1 MSNDRGNFRLIVCS
15 LTIAF
20 FLLSSQYL
28 FAYEKEIKSISS
40 TIAENITK
48 SGKKT
53 VAVLDFTGLQGN
65 VTELGRFLA
74 EELSV
79 ELVTIA
85 RGFSVIDRTHLKS
98 ILAEHKLSISGI
110 ADPKAVKKLGQ
121 IAGVD
126 AIITG
131 SVTPLENSVRVTT
144 KVIATD
150 TANVIGASKGD
161 IAKTK
166 AIEELLARGIG
177 GAGTEYETA
186 LSSTTSTPQLKTI
199 ETKISDF
206 IFRVNDCHR
215 KGEGQ
220 VMCRVVVINKGI
232 DANSIRIGGLGG
244 SLCCNPYGGFC
255 EIPPSFLT
263 DNLGNQY
270 APMKIQFGVQTKQ
283 DAILQTISPD
293 IPTNVTF
300 TFKDVSSQAQLVHL
314 QLSIETGNSC
324 KDFFPVLRNIPLSR

>member
-1 MSNDRGNFRLIVCS
+1 MNIDSRNFKLIIYGLIVG
-15 LTIAF
+15 F
-20 FLLSSQYL
+20 FLFAAQGVY
-28 FAYEKEIKSISS
+28 AYEREIKSISS

-53 VAVLDFTGLQGN
+53 VAVVDFTGLQGN

-85 RGFSVIDRTHLKS
+85 KGFSVIDRTHLKS

-126 AIITG
+126 AIVTG
-131 SVTPLENSVRVTT
+131 SVTPLESSIRVTT

-166 AIEELLARGIG
+166 AIEELLTRGIG
-177 GAGTEYETA
+177 GSTYESA
-186 LSSTTSTPQLKTI
+186 YSSPSSASLSKSI
-199 ETKISDF
+199 ETKVLDF
-206 IFRVNDCHR
+206 IFRANGCQR

-220 VMCRVVVINKGI
+220 LICKLIVINKGI
-232 DANSIRIGGLGG
+232 NADSISIGGSGARGDDCGWGG
-244 SLCCNPYGGFC
+244 TPQ
-255 EIPPSFLT
+255 SFLT
-263 DNLGNQY
+263 DNMGNQY
-270 APMKIQFGVQTKQ
+270 VATKVQFGARIEQTCV
-283 DAILQTISPD
+283 TRNISPD
-293 IPTNVTF
+293 IPTNLTL
-300 TFKDVSSQAQLVHL
+300 TFKDISPQAEFVHL
-314 QLSIETGNSC
+314 QLGIRFNGGNSYSW
-324 KDFFPVLRNIPLSR
+324 KHFSPALRNIPVNR

>member
-1 MSNDRGNFRLIVCS
+1 MANTIKGLLSYFLGFAIICS
-15 LTIAF
+15 LTV
-20 FLLSSQYL
+20 SSPS
-28 FAYEKEIKSISS
+28 FAYEKEIKSISL
-40 TIAENITK
+40 TIAQNITK
-48 SGKKT
+48 SGKKS
-53 VAVLDFTGLQGN
+53 VAVVDFTGLQGN

-110 ADPKAVKKLGQ
+110 ADPEAVKKLGQ

-131 SVTPLENSVRVTT
+131 SVTPLGNCIRVTT

-150 TANVIGASKGD
+150 TANVIGASKAD

-177 GAGTEYETA
+177 GSAYEGA
-186 LSSTTSTPQLKTI
+186 FSSPTSASQSKNI
-199 ETKISDF
+199 EAKVLDF
-206 IFRVNDCHR
+206 IFRVSGCQR

-220 VMCRVVVINKGI
+220 VTCHVVVINKGI
-232 DANSIRIGGLGG
+232 EVDSITIGGVGG
-244 SLCCNPYGGFC
+244 SFTPRYNTCT
-255 EIPPSFLT
+255 IPPSLLT

-270 APMKIQFGVQTKQ
+270 IAAKVQFGAQTKQ
-283 DAILQTISPD
+283 EYVSRLISPD
-293 IPTNVTF
+293 IPTSATLI
-300 TFKDVSSQAQLVHL
+300 FKDVSPQAQFVHL
-314 QLSIETGNSC
+314 QLTIEPGSSC
-324 KDFFPVLRNIPLSR
+324 KDFFPAFRNIPLSR